1 MKYVKQ
7 VLIILG
13 FTAMGEVL
21 ARVIPF
27 PIPAAIYGI
36 VLMLIALGTGILK
49 TAHVKETSGFLIS
62 VMPVLYVP
70 VCVRILEYWGII
82 SRNLAAI
89 LTITVVSTYL
99 VFAVSGLVTQALLK
113 KKGGNG
119 NG

>member
-1 MKYVKQ
+1 MKYIKQ
-7 VLIILG
+7 VLIILL
-13 FTAMGEVL
+13 FTLLGEVL

-49 TAHVKETSGFLIS
+49 TAQVKESSDFFIS
-62 VMPVLYVP
+62 IMPVLYVP

-82 SRNLAAI
+82 SSNLVAI
-89 LTITVVSTYL
+89 LTVTIVSTYL
-99 VFAVSGLVTQALLK
+99 VFAVSGLVTQWLLN